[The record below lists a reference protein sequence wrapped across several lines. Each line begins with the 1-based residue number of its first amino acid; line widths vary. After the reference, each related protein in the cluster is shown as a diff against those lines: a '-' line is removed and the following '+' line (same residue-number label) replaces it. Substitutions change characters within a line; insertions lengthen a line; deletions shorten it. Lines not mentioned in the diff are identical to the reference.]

1 MKLFRNIKKEMNLS
15 DKEYENSVILGPE
28 NTSIGNSISLGIKN
42 SNDNMNG
49 NSNHFTHKIKC
60 AIKSIS
66 KKVILDSIT
75 KLDPRYL
82 AKNNPVMFT
91 VEIGFIIVLLIAF
104 LPSNISIE
112 FVNQSRVLYFQTAII
127 LILTVWFATFSE
139 SLSEAQAK
147 ARVDSLRSL
156 EKEVSAHK
164 IINNEKEVTVTSTS
178 LNPGDEV
185 MVYAGE
191 IIPRDGLVN
200 ECKAFVD
207 ESMMTGESNPVFK
220 EEGDHVIGGTRV
232 ASDKLVVEI
241 TSEAGRSFLDE
252 MIGLIQSS
260 TRPKTKNEI
269 ALSMLLAGLSLIF
282 IMVIGTLLFFTD
294 FLGYK
299 ADIATQVALLVALM
313 PTTIGALLPAIGVA
327 GITRLGRDSII
338 AKSGKGIEAAGDCDV
353 LILDKTG
360 TITEGSRSAVE
371 FISMNE
377 YTEKD
382 IGQAAFAASIHDTT
396 HEGKSIVDLAEEK
409 KFVPPLLEKIIPARS
424 LPFSAETKCSGIE
437 FIASKETILNTEQEE
452 EFRSLA
458 RGILDDGSRGISSTD
473 KPLTADAAVSPS
485 IEEIERDIERA
496 SKSRVHDLL
505 AKLEQTKSE
514 VRILK
519 GAVDMIIDFA
529 GPNVN
534 QAELKWKAQEVAK
547 NGATPLAVS
556 INNEVIGIVVL
567 KDNLKEN
574 IKEKLNEVRTTGITT
589 VMITGDNQLTAQV
602 IAKEANVD
610 EVIAEAKPTDKL
622 TRVQQEQLKGHVI
635 GMVGDGTND
644 APALAK
650 ADVGLA
656 MNSGTAA
663 AKEAANMV
671 DLDSDPSNIMK
682 VVKLGK
688 QLLMTRGAITTF
700 SIANDAAKYFAI
712 LPAMFAGTNNPKM
725 QMLNIMHLSS
735 PETAILST
743 LIFNAII
750 IPALIPISLRGV
762 KFKAEPPQ
770 KTFIRNM
777 LIYGLGGAALP
788 FVGIKAIDMLLS
800 VFMK

>member
-1 MKLFRNIKKEMNLS
+1 MMKM
-15 DKEYENSVILGPE
+15 DK
-28 NTSIGNSISLGIKN
+28 ISKQNN
-42 SNDNMNG
+42 SNNVG
-49 NSNHFTHKIKC
+49 NNKKNNKIKTLS
-60 AIKSIS
+60 AAIS

-91 VEIGFIIVLLIAF
+91 VEMAFIVVLAIGFF
-104 LPSNISIE
+104 PNISRE
-112 FVNQSRVLYFQTAII
+112 FVSQNPILYLESAII

-139 SLSEAQAK
+139 SLSEAQAR

-156 EKEVSAHK
+156 EKEVTAHK
-164 IINNEKEVTVTSTS
+164 IVNDEKEITVASTS
-178 LNPGDEV
+178 LKPGDEV
-185 MVYAGE
+185 RVYTGE

-200 ECKAFVD
+200 VGKAFVD

-220 EEGDHVIGGTRV
+220 EKGDHVIGGTKL

-241 TSEAGRSFLDE
+241 SSEAGRSFLDQ
-252 MIGLIQSS
+252 MVSLIQNA
-260 TRPKTKNEI
+260 TRPKTQNEI
-269 ALSMLLAGLSLIF
+269 ALTMLLAGLSLIF
-282 IMVIGTLLFFTD
+282 IMVIGTLLFFVH

-299 ADIATQVALLVALM
+299 ADIATLIALLVALM
-313 PTTIGALLPAIGVA
+313 PTTIGGLLPAIGVA
-327 GITRLGRDSII
+327 GITRLGRDSIV

-360 TITEGSRSAVE
+360 TITEGSRSAVA
-371 FISMNE
+371 FMPMNKF
-377 YTEKD
+377 TEKD
-382 IGQAAFAASIHDTT
+382 VGQAAFAASIHDTT

-409 KFVPPLLEKIIPARS
+409 KFIPPLLEKIIPARS
-424 LPFSAETKCSGIE
+424 IDFTAESRCGGIE
-437 FIASKETILNTEQEE
+437 FISNKEAILNKDQEE
-452 EFRSLA
+452 EFKSVA
-458 RGILDDGSRGISSTD
+458 RTIIDKSRNQTINPT
-473 KPLTADAAVSPS
+473 
-485 IEEIERDIERA
+485 IEDIEKDIEVA
-496 SKSRVHDLL
+496 SKSRVHDMLL
-505 AKLEQTKSE
+505 KLEQTKNE
-514 VRILK
+514 VKILK
-519 GAVDMIIDFA
+519 GAVDVILDLA

-534 QAELKWKAQEVAK
+534 QAELKWKAQEISK
-547 NGATPLAVS
+547 DGGTPLAVS
-556 INNEVIGIVVL
+556 INNEIIGLVAL

-574 IKEKLNEVRTTGITT
+574 IREKLNEVRTTGIKT
-589 VMITGDNQLTAQV
+589 VMLTGDNQLTAQV
-602 IAKEANVD
+602 IAKEADVD
-610 EVIAEAKPTDKL
+610 EVMAEAKPTDKL
-622 TRVQQEQLKGHVI
+622 RRVEEEQLKGRVI

-650 ADVGLA
+650 ADIALA

-712 LPAMFAGTNNPKM
+712 LPAMFVGGNPKL
-725 QMLNIMHLSS
+725 QMLNIMQLHS

-750 IPALIPISLRGV
+750 IPALIPLSLRGV
-762 KFKAEPPQ
+762 KFKPEPPQ
-770 KTFIRNM
+770 KTFLRNIV
-777 LIYGLGGAALP
+777 IYGIGGAVLP
-788 FVGIKAIDMLLS
+788 FIAIKAIDMLLT
-800 VFMK
+800 VFIR

>member
-1 MKLFRNIKKEMNLS
+1 MTAVFKITNILKMMKMDKISKQNNNNNVGNNKKN
-15 DKEYENSVILGPE
+15 N
-28 NTSIGNSISLGIKN
+28 
-42 SNDNMNG
+42 
-49 NSNHFTHKIKC
+49 KIKTLS
-60 AIKSIS
+60 AAIS

-91 VEIGFIIVLLIAF
+91 VEMAFIVVLAIGFF
-104 LPSNISIE
+104 PNISRE
-112 FVNQSRVLYFQTAII
+112 FVSQNPILYLESAII

-139 SLSEAQAK
+139 SLSEAQAR

-156 EKEVSAHK
+156 EKEVTAHK
-164 IINNEKEVTVTSTS
+164 IVNDEKEITVASTS
-178 LNPGDEV
+178 LKPGDEV
-185 MVYAGE
+185 RVYTGE

-200 ECKAFVD
+200 VGKAFVD

-220 EEGDHVIGGTRV
+220 EKGDHVIGGTKL

-241 TSEAGRSFLDE
+241 SSEAGRSFLDQ
-252 MIGLIQSS
+252 MVSLIQNA
-260 TRPKTKNEI
+260 TRPKTQNEI
-269 ALSMLLAGLSLIF
+269 ALTMLLAGLSLIF
-282 IMVIGTLLFFTD
+282 IMVIGTLLFFVH

-299 ADIATQVALLVALM
+299 ADIATLIALLVALM
-313 PTTIGALLPAIGVA
+313 PTTIGGLLPAIGVA
-327 GITRLGRDSII
+327 GITRLGRDSIV

-360 TITEGSRSAVE
+360 TITEGSRSAVA
-371 FISMNE
+371 FMPMNKF
-377 YTEKD
+377 TEKD
-382 IGQAAFAASIHDTT
+382 VGQAAFAASIHDTT

-409 KFVPPLLEKIIPARS
+409 KFIPPLLEKIIPARS
-424 LPFSAETKCSGIE
+424 IDFTAESRCGGIE
-437 FIASKETILNTEQEE
+437 FISNKKAILNKDQEE
-452 EFRSLA
+452 EFKSVA
-458 RGILDDGSRGISSTD
+458 RTIIDKSRNQTINPT
-473 KPLTADAAVSPS
+473 
-485 IEEIERDIERA
+485 IEDIEKDIEVA
-496 SKSRVHDLL
+496 SKSRVHDMLL
-505 AKLEQTKSE
+505 KLEQTKNE
-514 VRILK
+514 VKILK
-519 GAVDMIIDFA
+519 GAVDVILDLA

-534 QAELKWKAQEVAK
+534 QAELKWKAQEISK
-547 NGATPLAVS
+547 DGGTPLAVS
-556 INNEVIGIVVL
+556 INNEIIGLVAL

-574 IKEKLNEVRTTGITT
+574 IREKLNEVRTTGIKT
-589 VMITGDNQLTAQV
+589 VMLTGDNQLTAQV
-602 IAKEANVD
+602 IAKEADVD
-610 EVIAEAKPTDKL
+610 EVMAEAKPTDKL
-622 TRVQQEQLKGHVI
+622 RRVEEEQLKGRVI

-650 ADVGLA
+650 ADIALA

-712 LPAMFAGTNNPKM
+712 LPAMFVGGNPKL
-725 QMLNIMHLSS
+725 QMLNIMQLHS

-750 IPALIPISLRGV
+750 IPALIPLSLRGV
-762 KFKAEPPQ
+762 KFKPEPPQ
-770 KTFIRNM
+770 KTFLRNIV
-777 LIYGLGGAALP
+777 IYGIGGAVLP
-788 FVGIKAIDMLLS
+788 FIAIKAIDMLLT
-800 VFMK
+800 VFIR

>member
-1 MKLFRNIKKEMNLS
+1 MN
-15 DKEYENSVILGPE
+15 NVILMKILKNFKE
-28 NTSIGNSISLGIKN
+28 KISRFDKKDNDISILDNNNNDHNSAINN
-42 SNDNMNG
+42 SKSNG
-49 NSNHFTHKIKC
+49 NGYAGRKIKI
-60 AIKSIS
+60 ALDSLNPR
-66 KKVILDSIT
+66 VILDSLT

-91 VEIGFIIVLLIAF
+91 VEAGFIVVLTVAL

-112 FVNQSRVLYFQTAII
+112 FVNQGKALYFQTAII

-139 SLSEAQAK
+139 SLSEAQAR
-147 ARVDSLRSL
+147 ARVDSLRNL

-164 IINNEKEVTVTSTS
+164 IVNNEKEITVTSTS

-200 ECKAFVD
+200 DGKAFVD

-241 TSEAGRSFLDE
+241 TSEAGRSFLDQ
-252 MIGLIQSS
+252 MVSLIQNA

-282 IMVIGTLLFFTD
+282 IMVVGTLLFFTD
-294 FLGYK
+294 FLGLK

-371 FISMNE
+371 FIPMNE

-424 LPFSAETKCSGIE
+424 IQFTAETRCSGIE
-437 FIASKETILNTEQEE
+437 FIPSKETILNKEQED

-458 RGILDDGSRGISSTD
+458 KDIISSNSSKTTNSSD
-473 KPLTADAAVSPS
+473 EAKTVVNPT
-485 IEEIERDIERA
+485 IEDIERDVERV

-505 AKLEQTKSE
+505 IKLEQTKGE

-519 GAVDMIIDFA
+519 GAVDMIIDFT

-534 QAELKWKAQEVAK
+534 QAEIKWKAQEISKV
-547 NGATPLAVS
+547 GGTPLAVS
-556 INNEVIGIVVL
+556 INNEVIGLVAL

-574 IKEKLNEVRTTGITT
+574 IKDRLNEVRSTGITT

-602 IAKEANVD
+602 IAKEADVD
-610 EVIAEAKPTDKL
+610 EVIAEAKPADKL
-622 TRVQQEQLKGHVI
+622 TRVEQEQLKGHVI

-712 LPAMFAGTNNPKM
+712 LPAMFVGTTPKL
-725 QMLNIMHLSS
+725 QMLNIMHLHS

-762 KFKAEPPQ
+762 KFTPEPPQ
-770 KTFIRNM
+770 KTFMRNM

-788 FVGIKAIDMLLS
+788 FIGIKAIDMLLS
-800 VFMK
+800 VFIGR

>member
-1 MKLFRNIKKEMNLS
+1 VVFKISNILKMMKM
-15 DKEYENSVILGPE
+15 DK
-28 NTSIGNSISLGIKN
+28 ISKQNN
-42 SNDNMNG
+42 SNNVG
-49 NSNHFTHKIKC
+49 NNKKNNKIKTLS
-60 AIKSIS
+60 AAIS

-91 VEIGFIIVLLIAF
+91 VEMAFIVVLAIGFF
-104 LPSNISIE
+104 PNISRE
-112 FVNQSRVLYFQTAII
+112 FVSQNPILYLESAII

-139 SLSEAQAK
+139 SLSEAQAR

-156 EKEVSAHK
+156 EKEVTAHK
-164 IINNEKEVTVTSTS
+164 IVNDEKEITVASTS
-178 LNPGDEV
+178 LKPGDEV
-185 MVYAGE
+185 RVYTGE

-200 ECKAFVD
+200 VGKAFVD

-220 EEGDHVIGGTRV
+220 EKGDHVIGGTKL

-241 TSEAGRSFLDE
+241 SSEAGRSFLDQ
-252 MIGLIQSS
+252 MVSLIQNA
-260 TRPKTKNEI
+260 TRPKTQNEI
-269 ALSMLLAGLSLIF
+269 ALTMLLAGLSLIF
-282 IMVIGTLLFFTD
+282 IMVIGTLLFFVH

-299 ADIATQVALLVALM
+299 ADIATLIALLVALM
-313 PTTIGALLPAIGVA
+313 PTTIGGLLPAIGVA
-327 GITRLGRDSII
+327 GITRLGRDSIV

-360 TITEGSRSAVE
+360 TITEGSRSAVA
-371 FISMNE
+371 FMPMNKF
-377 YTEKD
+377 TEKD
-382 IGQAAFAASIHDTT
+382 VGQAAFAASIHDTT

-409 KFVPPLLEKIIPARS
+409 KFIPPLLEKIIPARS
-424 LPFSAETKCSGIE
+424 IDFTAESRCGGIE
-437 FIASKETILNTEQEE
+437 FISNKEAILNKDQEE
-452 EFRSLA
+452 EFKSVA
-458 RGILDDGSRGISSTD
+458 RTIIDKSRNQTINPT
-473 KPLTADAAVSPS
+473 
-485 IEEIERDIERA
+485 IEDIEKDIEVA
-496 SKSRVHDLL
+496 SKSRVHDMLL
-505 AKLEQTKSE
+505 KLEQTKNE
-514 VRILK
+514 VKILK
-519 GAVDMIIDFA
+519 GAIDVILDLA

-534 QAELKWKAQEVAK
+534 QAELKWKAQEISK
-547 NGATPLAVS
+547 DGGTPLAVS
-556 INNEVIGIVVL
+556 INNEIIGLVAL

-574 IKEKLNEVRTTGITT
+574 IREKLNEVRTTGIKT
-589 VMITGDNQLTAQV
+589 VMLTGDNQLTAQV
-602 IAKEANVD
+602 IAKEADVD
-610 EVIAEAKPTDKL
+610 EVMAEAKPTDKL
-622 TRVQQEQLKGHVI
+622 RRVEEEQLKGRVI

-650 ADVGLA
+650 ADIALA

-712 LPAMFAGTNNPKM
+712 LPAMFVGGNPKL
-725 QMLNIMHLSS
+725 QMLNIMQLHS

-750 IPALIPISLRGV
+750 IPALIPLSLRGV
-762 KFKAEPPQ
+762 KFKPEPPQ
-770 KTFIRNM
+770 KTFLRNIV
-777 LIYGLGGAALP
+777 IYGIGGAVLP
-788 FVGIKAIDMLLS
+788 FIAIKAIDMLLT
-800 VFMK
+800 VFIR